1 MFATANPFLGGFV
14 VRGLRSDGTRKSE
27 KPIRKPGKQEKNYLG
42 SGLKAW
48 PSLGIRCSLINS
60 LLSGFRIRTREGTK
74 CQRLHE
80 LSLRDRR
87 RVTAFASGSWG
98 GITGEDL
105 NRSRTS
111 ND

>member
-14 VRGLRSDGTRKSE
+14 VRGLRSDGTRKAE

-60 LLSGFRIRTREGTK
+60 LLSGIFEFARAREPNV
-74 CQRLHE
+74 
-80 LSLRDRR
+80 RDCTNRR
-87 RVTAFASGSWG
+87 CVIDA
-98 GITGEDL
+98 E
-105 NRSRTS
+105 
-111 ND
+111 